1 MRTRGVFR
9 LQRAGAGGSR
19 WLTMVGL
26 SLAIMVGWTTGGLA
40 HSEPSARSL
49 KEMLAQ
55 ADLVFH
61 GVVDTIEYVLSEP
74 AGPEQVRIPYT
85 LVTYRVARVFF
96 GQAPGSQVTL
106 QFIGGLNSE
115 NMRYMAAS
123 ETPQFDVGD
132 EDILF
137 AQGNTVRPCPLVDNR
152 HGRLRVVGS
161 QLYTETGRAILLSQG
176 DALDFGVRY
185 RLAEVETTTVAGRVF
200 AQRLPERGARS
211 LPSNAVD
218 AAKVMSLLDNLAQ
231 QVPAPKPFANAS
243 AAGPIAGPDMTPAAP
258 PLEGATPRSR

>member
-1 MRTRGVFR
+1 M
-9 LQRAGAGGSR
+9 L
-19 WLTMVGL
+19 GL
-26 SLAIMVGWTTGGLA
+26 SLAIIAAWATVAMA
-40 HSEPSARSL
+40 HSEPNARSL

-61 GVVDTIEYVLSEP
+61 GVVDNIEYVLSEP
-74 AGPEQVRIPYT
+74 AGAEQVRIPYT
-85 LVTYRVARVFF
+85 LVTYRVARVFL
-96 GQAPGSQVTL
+96 GHAPGSQVTL
-106 QFIGGLNSE
+106 QFIGGLNTQ

-132 EDILF
+132 QDILF
-137 AQGNTVRPCPLVDNR
+137 AQGNTTRPCPLVDNR

-161 QLYTETGRAILLSQG
+161 QLYTETGRAVLLSQG
-176 DALDFGVRY
+176 DALDFGGRY

-200 AQRLPERGARS
+200 TQRLPERGARS

-231 QVPAPKPFANAS
+231 QVPSPKPFANAS
-243 AAGPIAGPDMTPAAP
+243 AAGPIVGPDMTPAAP
-258 PLEGATPRSR
+258 PIDGAAPQSR